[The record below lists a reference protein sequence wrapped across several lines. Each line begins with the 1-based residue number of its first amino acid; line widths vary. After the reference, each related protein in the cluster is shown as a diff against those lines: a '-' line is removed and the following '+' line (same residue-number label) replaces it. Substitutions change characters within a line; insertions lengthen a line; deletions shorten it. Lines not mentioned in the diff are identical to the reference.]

1 MQPYPKYLVVS
12 YAEIGDMIIPYVND
26 LASIAALEEIDL
38 VNEVLYLYYQSKGH
52 LSEDLIT
59 YSSQRLVTDLLM
71 RNHIVEEDF
80 DVLSSSVYEVLEVLA
95 THFGRLLDHLNTQ
108 REMVAFKF
116 YEGDL
121 IITYQDLIDETY
133 CPPGLGMATHPGR
146 AGELL
151 QRNR

>member
-1 MQPYPKYLVVS
+1 
-12 YAEIGDMIIPYVND
+12 MIIPYVND
-26 LASIAALEEIDL
+26 LASLAALEEIDL
-38 VNEVLYLYYQSKGH
+38 INEVLYLYHQSKGS

-71 RNHIVEEDF
+71 RNHIVEEDY
-80 DVLSSSVYEVLEVLA
+80 DVLSSTIYEVLEVLA
-95 THFGRLLDHLNTQ
+95 NYFGRLLGHLNTQ

-121 IITYQDLIDETY
+121 IITYQDLLDETHS
-133 CPPGLGMATHPGR
+133 PPGLGMATYPGR

-151 QRNR
+151 QRNG